1 MHGTILKSLQKQ
13 AKHIHAWWE
22 FTGRPDPGEDGVVE
36 SLKRLVSGVL
46 THPITIGRYN
56 AQILNYSFSNNS
68 IMILKLSGKLVNMFI
83 TKCILP
89 SNLLKYGKILLVV

>member
-1 MHGTILKSLQKQ
+1 MENDLHVYISHYILDIRWEMHTTILKSLQKQ

-46 THPITIGRYN
+46 THPITIGN
-56 AQILNYSFSNNS
+56 
-68 IMILKLSGKLVNMFI
+68 KHI
-83 TKCILP
+83 T
-89 SNLLKYGKILLVV
+89 LLY

>member
-1 MHGTILKSLQKQ
+1 MLILDMHKSTAILRKFSLPLQILIQNRWDMHGTILKSLQKQ

-46 THPITIGRYN
+46 THPITIGIYHSCTIR
-56 AQILNYSFSNNS
+56 IWSF
-68 IMILKLSGKLVNMFI
+68 
-83 TKCILP
+83 
-89 SNLLKYGKILLVV
+89 

>member
-1 MHGTILKSLQKQ
+1 MIYVNIGDKSTKVLIKFSLILQILIQNRWEMHGTILKSLQKQ

-46 THPITIGRYN
+46 THPITIG
-56 AQILNYSFSNNS
+56 I
-68 IMILKLSGKLVNMFI
+68 
-83 TKCILP
+83 
-89 SNLLKYGKILLVV
+89 

>member
-46 THPITIGRYN
+46 THPITIGIYDLK
-56 AQILNYSFSNNS
+56 AISQHLYFISFAYVR
-68 IMILKLSGKLVNMFI
+68 L
-83 TKCILP
+83 
-89 SNLLKYGKILLVV
+89 

>member
-46 THPITIGRYN
+46 THPITIGKHN
-56 AQILNYSFSNNS
+56 
-68 IMILKLSGKLVNMFI
+68 
-83 TKCILP
+83 
-89 SNLLKYGKILLVV
+89 

>member
-13 AKHIHAWWE
+13 AKHIHAWWD

-46 THPITIGRYN
+46 THPITIGRYDKYYDTIRYK
-56 AQILNYSFSNNS
+56 ILVT
-68 IMILKLSGKLVNMFI
+68 ILMLKLS
-83 TKCILP
+83 
-89 SNLLKYGKILLVV
+89 

>member
-46 THPITIGRYN
+46 THPITIGMYHSCTTRIWSLYDL
-56 AQILNYSFSNNS
+56 LND
-68 IMILKLSGKLVNMFI
+68 I
-83 TKCILP
+83 T
-89 SNLLKYGKILLVV
+89 NEMKIFLGP

>member
-1 MHGTILKSLQKQ
+1 METDWNVYISHDILDIRWEMHTTILKSLQKQ

-46 THPITIGRYN
+46 THPITIGN
-56 AQILNYSFSNNS
+56 KHLKTTIIIALNYIVN
-68 IMILKLSGKLVNMFI
+68 LKNYY
-83 TKCILP
+83 T
-89 SNLLKYGKILLVV
+89 

>member
-13 AKHIHAWWE
+13 AKHIHAWWD

-46 THPITIGRYN
+46 THPITIG
-56 AQILNYSFSNNS
+56 
-68 IMILKLSGKLVNMFI
+68 KWSGNIDASYLFWYTYL
-83 TKCILP
+83 TKG
-89 SNLLKYGKILLVV
+89 ST

>member
-46 THPITIGRYN
+46 THPITIGMYHSCTTR
-56 AQILNYSFSNNS
+56 IWSF
-68 IMILKLSGKLVNMFI
+68 
-83 TKCILP
+83 
-89 SNLLKYGKILLVV
+89 Y